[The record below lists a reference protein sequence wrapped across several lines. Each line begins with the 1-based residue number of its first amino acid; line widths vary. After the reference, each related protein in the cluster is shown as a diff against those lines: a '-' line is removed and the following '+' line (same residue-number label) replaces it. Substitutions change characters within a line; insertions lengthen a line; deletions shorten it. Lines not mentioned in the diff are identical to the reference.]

1 MTIKQLQFT
10 GWPKIAILTLPREK
24 VIIALS
30 TIVCSYLVP
39 ILISCFVYV
48 AMICIKKRKF
58 FNKVETS
65 TKAVALHIVE
75 NDISTISK
83 TQINFKSGQ
92 VLERELDPNQ
102 IFEREEISNQDSSKH
117 NSPKLI
123 KDQADFYDEQ
133 EV

>member
-1 MTIKQLQFT
+1 
-10 GWPKIAILTLPREK
+10 
-24 VIIALS
+24 
-30 TIVCSYLVP
+30 
-39 ILISCFVYV
+39 
-48 AMICIKKRKF
+48 MICIKKRKF

-92 VLERELDPNQ
+92 VLELKLDPNQ
-102 IFEREEISNQDSSKH
+102 ILEREEISNQDSSKH